1 MKAVQKL
8 MVGLAAVS
16 CLALAAC
23 GGGSGGTG
31 GQAAQKAPDA
41 KNWRQDIKGGPIEVG
56 VLPAVGTPSLKFLED
71 IAAAMEKDYPGTEV
85 KQTFA
90 NTKTRP
96 ALEQRWRAGDALDVD
111 YTMFD
116 GTNPAL
122 LDWADDGALLDLK
135 PYLDQVDTTTGK
147 PWLEQFSPAV
157 MQFMQHPK
165 TGKVYGVP
173 SELSLQVLFYN
184 AALFEKHG
192 ITPPATWDDL
202 LKAADGLK
210 AAGVDPIAVT
220 GLFEPYM
227 GMWSDNIWMRTVGYG
242 KAREVLT
249 DGKGSITE
257 DPGFLKGL
265 QMLQDL
271 RDKKGF
277 LKGFEGTDFTAA
289 QAQFFQGKAGMILM
303 GSWLVSE
310 MADVIPKD
318 FKLGVLQFPT
328 VTGGTGDQ
336 ASMLAAAQL
345 MSVSAKSE
353 NIPLSLEW
361 VRRVVSVETQ
371 TRRATEVGEVSA
383 VKGVSSPPGLPGIA
397 DVVAKADR
405 LQAAYYGLMQSKA
418 KDVVYPEIAKLMFGK
433 QDAQQTLEN
442 LDKGL
447 RRVHGG

>member
-1 MKAVQKL
+1 MKTVRKVV
-8 MVGLAAVS
+8 VGLVLLP
-16 CLALAAC
+16 CLALTAC
-23 GGGSGGTG
+23 GGGGGE
-31 GQAAQKAPDA
+31 AAPQKAPDA
-41 KNWRQDIKGGPIEVG
+41 KSWQQQIKGGPIEVG

-71 IAAAMEKDYPGTEV
+71 VAAGIEKDHAGAELKT
-85 KQTFA
+85 TFA
-90 NTKTRP
+90 NTKARA

-122 LDWADDGALLDLK
+122 LEWADDGALLDLK
-135 PYLDQVDTTTGK
+135 PYLEQTDATTGK
-147 PWLEQFSPAV
+147 PWLDQFSPAV
-157 MQFMQHPK
+157 MQFMEHPTTK
-165 TGKVYGVP
+165 KIYGIP

-184 AALFEKHG
+184 AAIFKKHD

-202 LKAADGLK
+202 TKAADRLI
-210 AAGVDPIAVT
+210 AAGVDPVSVT

-227 GMWSDNIWMRTVGYG
+227 GMWSDNLWLRTVGYQ
-242 KAREVLT
+242 KTHEVLT
-249 DGKGSITE
+249 EGKGHIT
-257 DPGFLKGL
+257 DDLGFLKGL
-265 QMLQDL
+265 QLLQEL

-289 QAQFFQGKAGMILM
+289 QAQFFQGKTGMILM

-310 MADVIPKD
+310 MSAVIPEG
-318 FKLGVLQFPT
+318 FELGVLPFPT

-345 MSVSAKSE
+345 MSVSARSE

-361 VRRVVSVETQ
+361 IRRVTSVETQ
-371 TRRATEVGEVSA
+371 TKRATEIGEVSG
-383 VKGVSSPPGLPGIA
+383 VKGVASPPGLPGIS

-405 LQAAYYGLMQSKA
+405 LQASYYGLLESKA
-418 KDVVYPEIAKLMFGK
+418 KDVVYPEIATLMFGK
-433 QDAQQTLEN
+433 QDAQQTLDN